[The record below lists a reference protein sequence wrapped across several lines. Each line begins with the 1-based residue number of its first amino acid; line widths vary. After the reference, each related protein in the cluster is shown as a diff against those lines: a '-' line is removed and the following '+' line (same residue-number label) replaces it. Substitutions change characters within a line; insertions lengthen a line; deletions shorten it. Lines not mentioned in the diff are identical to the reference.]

1 MVIGNNDDID
11 FIDELDDE
19 QQSDGQKQDPT
30 SDNHQEPEKQK
41 PEDRDDTGTSDSGEG
56 EGEEDDF
63 LTSLLKSRGIE
74 DKSKI
79 KFATE
84 EGDIEEVDWDSLS
97 SEDKLN
103 ILSSSESTPEN
114 GLDESEI
121 QLINAIRNSGMNPAE
136 YLQFIGNGEVER
148 YIQNSQEPQYEIDA
162 YSDDEL
168 FLMDFMSRMGEV
180 TEDEATEALER
191 AKANEGL
198 FKKQIEAIRNEYK
211 QAEQENQMQ
220 AQLEQEQIAQQQYDQ
235 FSDQIVDEIND
246 LKEIQGFELN
256 MENDDMQELYD
267 FITGQDAAG
276 NNYLAKALSDPRI
289 LVKTA
294 WLALNGDQMIND
306 ITSYFQKEIANVR
319 KESYKKGVTDTQKK
333 MEKTNNVVF
342 KDTHTKP
349 SKEVFDDLDEL

>member
-1 MVIGNNDDID
+1 MEIGNNDNID

-19 QQSDGQKQDPT
+19 QQLDGQKQDPNP
-30 SDNHQEPEKQK
+30 DNPQESEDQEPEG
-41 PEDRDDTGTSDSGEG
+41 PDNTGTSDPEEG
-56 EGEEDDF
+56 EDDF

-79 KFATE
+79 KFETE
-84 EGDIEEVDWDSLS
+84 EGDVEEVDWDSLS
-97 SEDKLN
+97 NEDKLN
-103 ILSSSESTPEN
+103 ILSSSENTPET

-121 QLINAIRNSGMNPAE
+121 QLINAIRNSGMSPSE

-148 YIQNSQEPQYEIDA
+148 YIQNSQEPQYEIDE

-235 FSDQIVDEIND
+235 FSDQIVDEINN
-246 LKEIQGFELN
+246 LTEIQGFELN

-267 FITGQDAAG
+267 FITGYDAAG
-276 NNYLAKALSDPRI
+276 NNYLAKALSDPHI

-306 ITSYFQKEIANVR
+306 ITSYFQKEIASVR

-333 MEKTNNVVF
+333 MEKADKVVF

-349 SKEVFDDLDEL
+349 SKEVFDDLDDL

>member
-1 MVIGNNDDID
+1 MEIGNNDNID

-19 QQSDGQKQDPT
+19 QQPDGQKQDPNP
-30 SDNHQEPEKQK
+30 DNPQESEDQEPEG
-41 PEDRDDTGTSDSGEG
+41 PDNTGTSDPEEG
-56 EGEEDDF
+56 EDDF

-84 EGDIEEVDWDSLS
+84 EGDVEEVDWDSLS
-97 SEDKLN
+97 NEDKLN

-121 QLINAIRNSGMNPAE
+121 QLINAIRNSGMSPSE

-235 FSDQIVDEIND
+235 FSDQIVDEINN
-246 LKEIQGFELN
+246 LTEIQGFELN

-276 NNYLAKALSDPRI
+276 NNYLAKALSDPHI

-306 ITSYFQKEIANVR
+306 ITSYFQKEIASVR

-333 MEKTNNVVF
+333 MEKADKVVF

-349 SKEVFDDLDEL
+349 SKEVFDDLDDL

>member
-1 MVIGNNDDID
+1 MEIGTNEDID
-11 FIDELDDE
+11 FIDEIDE
-19 QQSDGQKQDPT
+19 EQKENEQKQDTEPNNT
-30 SDNHQEPEKQK
+30 SEPEKK
-41 PEDRDDTGTSDSGEG
+41 DSENPDNTDTPDHENET
-56 EGEEDDF
+56 EDDF

-84 EGDIEEVDWDSLS
+84 EGDVEEIDWDSLS
-97 SEDKLN
+97 NEDKLN
-103 ILSSSESTPEN
+103 ILSSSENTPEN
-114 GLDESEI
+114 SLDESEI
-121 QLINAIRNSGMNPAE
+121 QLINAIRNSGMSPSE
-136 YLQFIGNGEVER
+136 YLQYVGNGEVQR
-148 YIQNSQEPQYEIDA
+148 YIQNSQQPQYEIDA

-220 AQLEQEQIAQQQYDQ
+220 AQLEQEQLAQQQYDQ
-235 FSDQIVDEIND
+235 FSDQIVDEINN

-256 MENDDMQELYD
+256 MENNDMQELYD

-276 NNYLAKALSDPRI
+276 NNYLAKALSDPHI

-306 ITSYFQKEIANVR
+306 ITSYFQKEIASVR
-319 KESYKKGVTDTQKK
+319 KESYKKGVDDTQKK
-333 MEKTNNVVF
+333 ISKTNNVVF

>member
-1 MVIGNNDDID
+1 MEIGNNDDID

-19 QQSDGQKQDPT
+19 QQPDGQKQDPNP
-30 SDNHQEPEKQK
+30 DNPQESENQEPEG
-41 PEDRDDTGTSDSGEG
+41 PDNTGTSDPEEG
-56 EGEEDDF
+56 EDDF

-84 EGDIEEVDWDSLS
+84 EGDVEEVDWDSLS
-97 SEDKLN
+97 NEDKLN
-103 ILSSSESTPEN
+103 ILSSSENTPEN
-114 GLDESEI
+114 SLDESEI
-121 QLINAIRNSGMNPAE
+121 QLINAIRNSGMSPAE

-148 YIQNSQEPQYEIDA
+148 YIQNSQEPQYEIDE

-220 AQLEQEQIAQQQYDQ
+220 AQIEQEQIAQQQYDQ
-235 FSDQIVDEIND
+235 FSDQIVDEINN
-246 LKEIQGFELN
+246 LTEIQGFELN

-276 NNYLAKALSDPRI
+276 NNYLAKALSDPHV

-306 ITSYFQKEIANVR
+306 ITSYFQKEIASVR

-333 MEKTNNVVF
+333 MEKADKVVF
-342 KDTHTKP
+342 KDTHTKL

>member
-1 MVIGNNDDID
+1 MEIGTNEDID
-11 FIDELDDE
+11 FFDEINEE
-19 QQSDGQKQDPT
+19 QNDNEEKQGSESNNTP
-30 SDNHQEPEKQK
+30 EPEKTN
-41 PEDRDDTGTSDSGEG
+41 PEDADNINTTDPEEG
-56 EGEEDDF
+56 KEDDF

-84 EGDIEEVDWDSLS
+84 EGDVEEVDWDSLS
-97 SEDKLN
+97 NEDKLN
-103 ILSSSESTPEN
+103 ILSSSESSPEN

-121 QLINAIRNSGMNPAE
+121 QLINAIRNSGMSPSE

-148 YIQNSQEPQYEIDA
+148 YIQNSQEPQYEIDE

-211 QAEQENQMQ
+211 QAEHENQMQ

-235 FSDQIVDEIND
+235 FSDQIVDEINN

-276 NNYLAKALSDPRI
+276 NNYLAKALSDPHI

-319 KESYKKGVTDTQKK
+319 KESYKKGVDDTQKK
-333 MEKTNNVVF
+333 INKANDVVF
-342 KDTHTKP
+342 KDTHTRP
-349 SKEVFDDLDEL
+349 SKEVFDDLDEP

>member
-1 MVIGNNDDID
+1 MEIGNNDDMD

-19 QQSDGQKQDPT
+19 QQSNEQKHDPEP
-30 SDNHQEPEKQK
+30 DNHQELENSELNGSDNTDTKDPEEVK
-41 PEDRDDTGTSDSGEG
+41 
-56 EGEEDDF
+56 EDDF

-79 KFATE
+79 KFETE
-84 EGDIEEVDWDSLS
+84 EGDVEEVDWDSLS
-97 SEDKLN
+97 NEDKLN
-103 ILSSSESTPEN
+103 ILSSSESSPEN

-121 QLINAIRNSGMNPAE
+121 QLINAIRNSGMSPSE

-220 AQLEQEQIAQQQYDQ
+220 EQLEQE
-235 FSDQIVDEIND
+235 
-246 LKEIQGFELN
+246 
-256 MENDDMQELYD
+256 
-267 FITGQDAAG
+267 
-276 NNYLAKALSDPRI
+276 
-289 LVKTA
+289 
-294 WLALNGDQMIND
+294 
-306 ITSYFQKEIANVR
+306 
-319 KESYKKGVTDTQKK
+319 
-333 MEKTNNVVF
+333 
-342 KDTHTKP
+342 
-349 SKEVFDDLDEL
+349 

>member
-1 MVIGNNDDID
+1 MEIGNNDNID

-19 QQSDGQKQDPT
+19 QQPDGQKQDPNP
-30 SDNHQEPEKQK
+30 DNPQESEDQEPEG
-41 PEDRDDTGTSDSGEG
+41 PDNTGTSDPEEG
-56 EGEEDDF
+56 EDDF

-84 EGDIEEVDWDSLS
+84 EGDVEEVDWDSLS
-97 SEDKLN
+97 NEDKLN

-121 QLINAIRNSGMNPAE
+121 QLINAIRNSGMSPSE

-235 FSDQIVDEIND
+235 FSDQIVDEINN
-246 LKEIQGFELN
+246 LTEIQGFELN

-267 FITGQDAAG
+267 FITGYDAAG
-276 NNYLAKALSDPRI
+276 NNYLAKALSDPHI

-306 ITSYFQKEIANVR
+306 ITSYFQKEIASVR

-333 MEKTNNVVF
+333 MEKADKVVF

-349 SKEVFDDLDEL
+349 SKEVFDDLDDL

>member
-1 MVIGNNDDID
+1 MEIGNNDDID

-19 QQSDGQKQDPT
+19 QQSNEQKQDPEP
-30 SDNHQEPEKQK
+30 DNHQDLENSELKGSDNTDTTDPEEVK
-41 PEDRDDTGTSDSGEG
+41 
-56 EGEEDDF
+56 EDDF

-79 KFATE
+79 KFETE
-84 EGDIEEVDWDSLS
+84 EGDVEEVDWDSLS
-97 SEDKLN
+97 NEDKLN
-103 ILSSSESTPEN
+103 ILSSSESSPEN

-121 QLINAIRNSGMNPAE
+121 QLINAIRNSGMSPSE

-220 AQLEQEQIAQQQYDQ
+220 EQLEQE
-235 FSDQIVDEIND
+235 
-246 LKEIQGFELN
+246 
-256 MENDDMQELYD
+256 
-267 FITGQDAAG
+267 
-276 NNYLAKALSDPRI
+276 
-289 LVKTA
+289 
-294 WLALNGDQMIND
+294 
-306 ITSYFQKEIANVR
+306 
-319 KESYKKGVTDTQKK
+319 
-333 MEKTNNVVF
+333 
-342 KDTHTKP
+342 
-349 SKEVFDDLDEL
+349 

>member
-1 MVIGNNDDID
+1 MEIENDANLDFDEIDEIQENEEQQTEEIQKEQQEESQESNDESQED
-11 FIDELDDE
+11 FID
-19 QQSDGQKQDPT
+19 T
-30 SDNHQEPEKQK
+30 
-41 PEDRDDTGTSDSGEG
+41 
-56 EGEEDDF
+56 F
-63 LTSLLKSRGIE
+63 LRSRGID

-79 KFATE
+79 KFENE
-84 EGDIEEVDWDSLS
+84 EGEIEEVNWDSLDNK
-97 SEDKLN
+97 DKFN
-103 ILSSSESTPEN
+103 ILSSSESTPEE
-114 GLDESEI
+114 GLDDSEI
-121 QLINAIRNSGMNPAE
+121 QLINAIRNSGMSPSE
-136 YLQFIGNGEVER
+136 YLQYVGNGEVQR
-148 YIQNSQEPQYEIDA
+148 YIQNSQQPQYEIDS

-235 FSDQIVDEIND
+235 FSDQIVDEINN

-256 MENDDMQELYD
+256 MENNDMQELYD

-276 NNYLAKALSDPRI
+276 NNYLAKALSDPHI

-306 ITSYFQKEIANVR
+306 ITSYFQKEIASVR

-333 MEKTNNVVF
+333 IEKTDKVVF

-349 SKEVFDDLDEL
+349 SKGVFDDLDDL

>member
-1 MVIGNNDDID
+1 MEIGNNDNID

-19 QQSDGQKQDPT
+19 QQLDGQKQDPNP
-30 SDNHQEPEKQK
+30 DNPQESEDQEPEG
-41 PEDRDDTGTSDSGEG
+41 PDNTGTSDTEEG
-56 EGEEDDF
+56 EDDF

-84 EGDIEEVDWDSLS
+84 EGDVEEVDWDSLS
-97 SEDKLN
+97 NEDKLN
-103 ILSSSESTPEN
+103 ILSSSENIPEN
-114 GLDESEI
+114 SLDESEI
-121 QLINAIRNSGMNPAE
+121 QLINAIRNSGMSPSE

-148 YIQNSQEPQYEIDA
+148 YIQNSQEPQYEIDE

-180 TEDEATEALER
+180 TEDEAIEALER
-191 AKANEGL
+191 AKANESL

-211 QAEQENQMQ
+211 QAEYENQMQ

-235 FSDQIVDEIND
+235 FSDQIVDEINN
-246 LKEIQGFELN
+246 LTEIQGFELN

-267 FITGQDAAG
+267 FITGYDAAG
-276 NNYLAKALSDPRI
+276 NNYLAKALSDPHI

-333 MEKTNNVVF
+333 MEKADKVVF

-349 SKEVFDDLDEL
+349 SKEVFDDLDDL

>member
-1 MVIGNNDDID
+1 MEIGNNDNID

-19 QQSDGQKQDPT
+19 QQLDGQKQDPNP
-30 SDNHQEPEKQK
+30 DNPQESEDQEPEG
-41 PEDRDDTGTSDSGEG
+41 PDNTGTSDPEEG
-56 EGEEDDF
+56 EDDF

-84 EGDIEEVDWDSLS
+84 EGDVEEVDWDSLS
-97 SEDKLN
+97 NEDKLN

-121 QLINAIRNSGMNPAE
+121 QLINAIRNSGMSPSE

-148 YIQNSQEPQYEIDA
+148 YIQNSQEPQYEIDE

-235 FSDQIVDEIND
+235 FSDQIVDEINN
-246 LKEIQGFELN
+246 LTEIQGFELN

-267 FITGQDAAG
+267 FITGYDAAG
-276 NNYLAKALSDPRI
+276 NNYLAKALSDPHI

-306 ITSYFQKEIANVR
+306 ITSYFQKEIASVR

-333 MEKTNNVVF
+333 MEKTDNVVF

-349 SKEVFDDLDEL
+349 SKEVFDDLDDL

>member
-1 MVIGNNDDID
+1 MEIGNNENID

-19 QQSDGQKQDPT
+19 QQFNEQEQNPEPG
-30 SDNHQEPEKQK
+30 NQEPENQEIKNPDNTNIPDQEEEK
-41 PEDRDDTGTSDSGEG
+41 
-56 EGEEDDF
+56 EDDF

-84 EGDIEEVDWDSLS
+84 EGDVEEVDWDSLS
-97 SEDKLN
+97 NEDKLN
-103 ILSSSESTPEN
+103 ILSSSENTPEN
-114 GLDESEI
+114 SLDESEI
-121 QLINAIRNSGMNPAE
+121 QLINTIRNSGMSPAE
-136 YLQFIGNGEVER
+136 YLQFIGNGEVQR
-148 YIQNSQEPQYEIDA
+148 YIQNSQQPQYEIDS

-168 FLMDFMSRMGEV
+168 FLMDFMSRMGEI

-198 FKKQIEAIRNEYK
+198 FKKQVEAIRNEYK

-220 AQLEQEQIAQQQYDQ
+220 EQLEQEQLAQQQYDQ
-235 FSDQIVDEIND
+235 FSDQIVDEINN

-256 MENDDMQELYD
+256 MENNDMQELYD

-319 KESYKKGVTDTQKK
+319 KESYKKGVNDTQKK
-333 MEKTNNVVF
+333 MDKTDNVVF
-342 KDTHTKP
+342 KDTYTKS
-349 SKEVFDDLDEL
+349 SKEAFDDLDEP

>member
-1 MVIGNNDDID
+1 MEIGNNDDID

-19 QQSDGQKQDPT
+19 QQPDGQKQDPNP
-30 SDNHQEPEKQK
+30 DNPQESEDQEPEG
-41 PEDRDDTGTSDSGEG
+41 PDNTGTSDPEEG
-56 EGEEDDF
+56 EDDF

-84 EGDIEEVDWDSLS
+84 EGDVEEVDWDSLS
-97 SEDKLN
+97 NEDKLN

-121 QLINAIRNSGMNPAE
+121 QLINAIRNSGMSPSE

-220 AQLEQEQIAQQQYDQ
+220 AQIEQEQIAQQQYDQ
-235 FSDQIVDEIND
+235 FSDQIVDEINN
-246 LKEIQGFELN
+246 LTEIQGFELN

-276 NNYLAKALSDPRI
+276 NNYLAKALSDPHV

-306 ITSYFQKEIANVR
+306 ITSYFQKEIASVR
-319 KESYKKGVTDTQKK
+319 KESYKKGVTDTQNK
-333 MEKTNNVVF
+333 MEKADKVVF

>member
-1 MVIGNNDDID
+1 MEIGNNDNID

-19 QQSDGQKQDPT
+19 QQPDGQKQDPNP
-30 SDNHQEPEKQK
+30 DNPQESENQESEGP
-41 PEDRDDTGTSDSGEG
+41 DNTGTSDPEEG
-56 EGEEDDF
+56 EDDF

-84 EGDIEEVDWDSLS
+84 EGDVEEVDWDSLS
-97 SEDKLN
+97 NEDKLN

-121 QLINAIRNSGMNPAE
+121 QLINAIRNSGMSPSE

-148 YIQNSQEPQYEIDA
+148 YIQNSQEPQYEIDG

-235 FSDQIVDEIND
+235 FSDQIVDEINN
-246 LKEIQGFELN
+246 LTEIQGFELN

-267 FITGQDAAG
+267 FITGYDAAG
-276 NNYLAKALSDPRI
+276 NNYLAKALSDPHI

-306 ITSYFQKEIANVR
+306 ITSYFQKEIASVR

-333 MEKTNNVVF
+333 MEKADKVVF

-349 SKEVFDDLDEL
+349 SKEVFDDLDDL

>member
-1 MVIGNNDDID
+1 MEIGTNDDID

-19 QQSDGQKQDPT
+19 SQSNEQNQEDTTPSESQEQDSAST
-30 SDNHQEPEKQK
+30 EV
-41 PEDRDDTGTSDSGEG
+41 SDSEEG
-56 EGEEDDF
+56 DF
-63 LTSLLKSRGIE
+63 LTSLLESRGIK

-79 KFATE
+79 KFANE
-84 EGDIEEVDWDSLS
+84 EGEIEEVDWDSL
-97 SEDKLN
+97 DTKNKLN
-103 ILSSSESTPEN
+103 ILRSSERSPEE

-121 QLINAIRNSGMNPAE
+121 QLINAIRNSGMNPSE
-136 YLQFIGNGEVER
+136 YLNYIGNGEVQR
-148 YIQNSQEPQYEIDA
+148 YIQNSQEPHYEIDQ
-162 YSDDEL
+162 YSDEEL

-191 AKANEGL
+191 AKANESL
-198 FKKQIEAIRNEYK
+198 FRKQVDAIRNEYK

-220 AQLEQEQIAQQQYDQ
+220 AQLEQEQIAQQQYEQ
-235 FSDQIVDEIND
+235 FSDQIVDEINN

-256 MENDDMQELYD
+256 MENNDMQELYD

-306 ITSYFQKEIANVR
+306 ITNYFQKEIASVR
-319 KESYKKGVTDTQKK
+319 KESYKKGVDDTQKK
-333 MEKTNNVVF
+333 INKPNNVIY
-342 KDTHTKP
+342 KEKSRN
-349 SKEVFDDLDEL
+349 SKNNDFDDLDDF

>member
-1 MVIGNNDDID
+1 MEIGNNDNID

-19 QQSDGQKQDPT
+19 QQLDGQKQDPNP
-30 SDNHQEPEKQK
+30 DNPQESEDQEPEG
-41 PEDRDDTGTSDSGEG
+41 PDNTGTSDPDEG
-56 EGEEDDF
+56 EDDF

-84 EGDIEEVDWDSLS
+84 EGDVEEVDWDSLS
-97 SEDKLN
+97 NEDKLN

-121 QLINAIRNSGMNPAE
+121 QLINAIRNSGMSPSE

-148 YIQNSQEPQYEIDA
+148 YIQNSQEPQYEIDE

-235 FSDQIVDEIND
+235 FSDQIVDEINN
-246 LKEIQGFELN
+246 LTEIQGFELN

-267 FITGQDAAG
+267 FITGYDAAG
-276 NNYLAKALSDPRI
+276 NNYLAKALSDPHV

-306 ITSYFQKEIANVR
+306 ITSYFQKEIASVR

-333 MEKTNNVVF
+333 MEKADKVVF

-349 SKEVFDDLDEL
+349 SKEVFDDLDDL

>member
-1 MVIGNNDDID
+1 MEIGNNDDID

-19 QQSDGQKQDPT
+19 QQPDEQKQDPNP
-30 SDNHQEPEKQK
+30 DNPQESENQEPEG
-41 PEDRDDTGTSDSGEG
+41 PDNTGTSDPEEG
-56 EGEEDDF
+56 EDDF

-84 EGDIEEVDWDSLS
+84 EGDVEEVDWDSLS
-97 SEDKLN
+97 NEDKLN

-121 QLINAIRNSGMNPAE
+121 QLINAIRNSGMSPSE

-148 YIQNSQEPQYEIDA
+148 YIQNSQEPQYEIDE

-235 FSDQIVDEIND
+235 FSDQIVDEINN
-246 LKEIQGFELN
+246 LTEIQGFELN

-267 FITGQDAAG
+267 FITGYDAAG
-276 NNYLAKALSDPRI
+276 NNYLAKALSDPHI

-306 ITSYFQKEIANVR
+306 ITSYFQKEIASVR

-333 MEKTNNVVF
+333 MEKADKVVF

-349 SKEVFDDLDEL
+349 SKEVFDDLDDL

>member
-1 MVIGNNDDID
+1 MEIGNNDNID

-19 QQSDGQKQDPT
+19 QQSNEQKQDPAP
-30 SDNHQEPEKQK
+30 DNHQGLENQEPKDPDNTNTPD
-41 PEDRDDTGTSDSGEG
+41 PEEG
-56 EGEEDDF
+56 KEDF

-84 EGDIEEVDWDSLS
+84 EGDVEEVDWDSLS
-97 SEDKLN
+97 NEDKLN
-103 ILSSSESTPEN
+103 ILSSSESAPEN

-121 QLINAIRNSGMNPAE
+121 QLINAIRNSGMSPSE
-136 YLQFIGNGEVER
+136 YLQFVGKGEVER

-220 AQLEQEQIAQQQYDQ
+220 AQLEQEQIAQ
-235 FSDQIVDEIND
+235 
-246 LKEIQGFELN
+246 
-256 MENDDMQELYD
+256 
-267 FITGQDAAG
+267 
-276 NNYLAKALSDPRI
+276 
-289 LVKTA
+289 
-294 WLALNGDQMIND
+294 
-306 ITSYFQKEIANVR
+306 
-319 KESYKKGVTDTQKK
+319 
-333 MEKTNNVVF
+333 
-342 KDTHTKP
+342 
-349 SKEVFDDLDEL
+349 